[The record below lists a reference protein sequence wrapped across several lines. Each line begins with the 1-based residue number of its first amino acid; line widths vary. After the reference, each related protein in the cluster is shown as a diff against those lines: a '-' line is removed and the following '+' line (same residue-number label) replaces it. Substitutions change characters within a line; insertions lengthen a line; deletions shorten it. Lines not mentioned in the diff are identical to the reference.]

1 MKHLKQA
8 GLVMALVLVA
18 CVGATSASATTIEPT
33 GTAVTLT
40 STYSN
45 LVIHG
50 APTLSCTGS
59 TITGTTP
66 TISAASLTIP
76 INLNY
81 TGCSAFSSLVVT
93 TITVP
98 AVCTAAGASAVKL
111 NVTGETATTA
121 TADVFIPAG
130 CTITLETPAIFCTT
144 TISGPQTTGQFNI
157 MNGNAST
164 RTSGTLSGA
173 LLDAIVD
180 NTAGTFGCPTAG
192 AHTGTLNGTYN
203 VTTPAANP
211 GITVT
216 P

>member
-18 CVGATSASATTIEPT
+18 CVGAVSASATTIEPT

-40 STYSN
+40 STNSS
-45 LVIHG
+45 LSVHG
-50 APTLSCTGS
+50 ASAINCTSS

-66 TISAASLTIP
+66 STSAANITIP
-76 INLNY
+76 INLAY
-81 TGCSAFSSLVVT
+81 SGCTAFGIAAATVN
-93 TITVP
+93 VP

-111 NVTGETATTA
+111 NVTGSTATTA
-121 TADVFIPAG
+121 NADVTIPSG
-130 CTITLETPAIFCTT
+130 CTITIEIPSIQCTVT
-144 TISGPQTTGQFNI
+144 VSGPQTTGSFDI

-164 RTSGTLSGA
+164 KTSGTLSGA
-173 LLDAIVD
+173 LVDTIVD
-180 NTAGTFGCPTAG
+180 NTAGMFGCPTAG
-192 AHTGTLNGTYN
+192 THTGTLNGTYN
-203 VTTPAANP
+203 VTTPAATP